1 MANMIEIDW
10 RPDRRTLRHFGFI
23 AVGGF
28 GFIAAIAWF
37 EVLIFSFGLG
47 EARPFVSGG
56 FAALAA
62 GSGLLSIVYPAGNL
76 PIYML
81 ISALTYPIGFVLSY
95 VIMGTLFYLIIA
107 PIGLL
112 LLIAVAIPQFG
123 SAQYALSQGQTLQG
137 LDRVYVAFADPNEE
151 MNARP

>member
-10 RPDRRTLRHFGFI
+10 RPDRRTLRQFGFI

-56 FAALAA
+56 FASLAA
-62 GSGLLSIVYPAGNL
+62 VSGLLSIVYPAGNL

-107 PIGLL
+107 PVGLL
-112 LLIAVAIPQFG
+112 LRLFG
-123 SAQYALSQGQTLQG
+123 NDPLERQI
-137 LDRVYVAFADPNEE
+137 DPDADTYWVDAAA
-151 MNARP
+151 ARPRVSYFKQF

>member
-10 RPDRRTLRHFGFI
+10 RPDRRTLRQFGFI

-56 FAALAA
+56 FA
-62 GSGLLSIVYPAGNL
+62 
-76 PIYML
+76 
-81 ISALTYPIGFVLSY
+81 T
-95 VIMGTLFYLIIA
+95 
-107 PIGLL
+107 
-112 LLIAVAIPQFG
+112 QFRAR
-123 SAQYALSQGQTLQG
+123 SPT
-137 LDRVYVAFADPNEE
+137 RVVTS
-151 MNARP
+151 

>member
-10 RPDRRTLRHFGFI
+10 RPDRRTLRQFGFI

-62 GSGLLSIVYPAGNL
+62 VSGLLSIVYPAGNL

-95 VIMGTLFYLIIA
+95 VIMGTLFYLIIS

-112 LLIAVAIPQFG
+112 LRLFG
-123 SAQYALSQGQTLQG
+123 N
-137 LDRVYVAFADPNEE
+137 DPMERRIDPDADTYWVDAAA
-151 MNARP
+151 ARPRESYFKQF